1 MMPTAYIVSP
11 ANQAVHLCKYSHAQK
26 QTKRNENDRLENT
39 ENGKKMWNGIEQAIR
54 WNGMETGLFL
64 MSNIHMYIVCA

>member
-39 ENGKKMWNGIEQAIR
+39 EKENVEWDRTGNKMERDGNWA
-54 WNGMETGLFL
+54 FFD
-64 MSNIHMYIVCA
+64 V